1 MTRQISEFRPSAG
14 LSIITS
20 FSSQFDPTG
29 TVAGPRIVQPVAH
42 AIRPEVQNLQV
53 YSYRYSVSDPSSPS
67 KIHYISQ
74 TDKFIP
80 YIRMNSHR
88 SSKSLTES
96 GRDRG
101 GSASKRLETAAE
113 SQFVDRTCSCW
124 ARCARAAPLMLI
136 DVRFV
141 ASGRLEALQICTTVR
156 SSHASHYRASSLS
169 CA

>member
-1 MTRQISEFRPSAG
+1 MLDIVCLSCAG
-14 LSIITS
+14 SGVQDIVRGPLGRGR
-20 FSSQFDPTG
+20 G
-29 TVAGPRIVQPVAH
+29 THRTARARGPRIVQPVAH

-74 TDKFIP
+74 NDKFIP
-80 YIRMNSHR
+80 YIRINSHR

-136 DVRFV
+136 DVR
-141 ASGRLEALQICTTVR
+141 LN
-156 SSHASHYRASSLS
+156 LS
-169 CA
+169 V